1 MHEESIEPAT
11 GGRGRHGPDDDLDGE
26 GHDFGDLVAKHDG
39 EERGE
44 APDGSLD
51 LLALR
56 GVAVEAL
63 VVPQEAEERDE
74 VDVRDH
80 DEDD

>member
-1 MHEESIEPAT
+1 MHEESVEPTA
-11 GGRGRHGPDDDLDGE
+11 GGGGRHGPDDDLDGE

-39 EERGE
+39 EESSE
-44 APDGSLD
+44 APNGGLD

-56 GVAVEAL
+56 RVAVEAL
-63 VVPQEAEERDE
+63 VVPQEAEEGDE
-74 VDVRDH
+74 VDVGGD